1 MGIQGASVTRSSLFV
16 LGLFPSIG
24 FAGSPFETAELLG
37 KQASESTEAYEE
49 LGYLCDNFGPRISG
63 SETLERAIDWTV
75 EAFKADGLAVRK
87 EPVTVPRWV
96 RGPASA
102 RVFGPYERDLAL
114 LALGGSVSTP
124 KKGIRAPLVVVDD
137 FEELDAL
144 GEKVAGKIVLYDV
157 PFTTY
162 GETVKYRRS
171 GAARAADY
179 GAVAA
184 LIRSVSPTSLYTPHT
199 GNMGLDDGIPPIP
212 AAALTLEDSAWLH
225 RLSEAGTPVEMYLN
239 IQASMEKDTQS
250 YNVVAEIQG
259 RELPEEIVVSSCHID
274 SWDVGQG
281 AHDDGAG
288 CVMVM
293 DAARLINALPEGP
306 RRTIRFVLYTN
317 EENGLRGGAQYAEA
331 HASEIANHIA
341 AIEADTGA
349 GRPYGFGLDLR
360 LPPEDERE
368 AKSAEIIASLGV
380 LEQALGPYGYAE
392 EPVLTTGFGGS
403 DIWPLM
409 AQGVP
414 GFGLRHDMTEYWPI
428 HHTEADTFDKI
439 DPKLLARNTAQMVI
453 GTYLLAELDWAA
465 PRERK

>member
-1 MGIQGASVTRSSLFV
+1 MTQTRLISMIA
-16 LGLFPSIG
+16 LGLLPSLG
-24 FAGSPFETAELLG
+24 FAGSPLETAVLLG
-37 KQASESTEAYEE
+37 EQASESKEAYQK

-63 SETLERAIDWTV
+63 SQTLEHAIDWTV
-75 EAFKADGLAVRK
+75 EAFKKDGLEVRK

-102 RVFGPYERDLAL
+102 RVFGPYERDVAV
-114 LALGGSVSTP
+114 LALGGSISTP
-124 KKGIRAPLVVVDD
+124 KKGLRAPLVVVDN
-137 FEELDAL
+137 FEALEAL
-144 GEKVAGKIVLYDV
+144 GSKVAGKIVLYDV

-162 GETVKYRRS
+162 GETVQYRRN
-171 GAARAADY
+171 GAHKAAEY

-184 LIRSVSPTSLYTPHT
+184 LIRSVSPKSLYTPHT

-212 AAALTLEDSAWLH
+212 SAALTLEDSAWLN
-225 RLSEAGTPVEMYLN
+225 RLTKSGTPVEMHLN
-239 IQASMEKDTQS
+239 IQAKMEKDTQS
-250 YNVVAEIQG
+250 YNVVAEIKG
-259 RELPEEIVVSSCHID
+259 RELPEEIIVSSCHID

-293 DAARLINALPEGP
+293 DAARLIKALPEAP

-317 EENGLRGGAQYAEA
+317 EENGLRGGAQYAVDHED
-331 HASEIANHIA
+331 EIKNHIA
-341 AIEADTGA
+341 AIEADSGA
-349 GRPYGFGLDLR
+349 GRPYGLGLDLR
-360 LPPEDERE
+360 LPPEEERE
-368 AKSAEIIASLGV
+368 AKTAAIIESLDL
-380 LEQALGPYGYAE
+380 LEQALRPYGYEE
-392 EPVLTTGFGGS
+392 EPLLTSGFGGS

-414 GFGLRHDMTEYWPI
+414 GFGLRHDMTDYWPI

-439 DPKLLARNTAQMVI
+439 DPDLLARNTAHMVI
-453 GTYLLAELDWAA
+453 STYLLAELDWAA